1 MDAIINDKP
10 TSERIIALRGKA
22 KIVGSIL
29 SSENYGIA
37 VKKGEK
43 RLLEAINNNLDV
55 LEVSGKIESIK
66 KKWFSVETR
75 IK

>member
-10 TSERIIALRGKA
+10 ASERIIALRGKA
-22 KIVGSIL
+22 KIVGSTL

-55 LEVSGKIESIK
+55 LEVSGKIENIK